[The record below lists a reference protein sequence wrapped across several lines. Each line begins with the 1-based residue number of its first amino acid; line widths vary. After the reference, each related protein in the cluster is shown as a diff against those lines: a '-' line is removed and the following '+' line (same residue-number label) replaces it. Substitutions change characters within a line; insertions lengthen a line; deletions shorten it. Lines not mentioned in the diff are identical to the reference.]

1 MQGGNTE
8 ALSLCGSLALPALEN
23 PNDHKQ
29 VTEPGFAKVHDEHHV
44 AQ

>member
-1 MQGGNTE
+1 MQGGNIE

-23 PNDHKQ
+23 LNDHRQ
-29 VTEPGFAKVHDEHHV
+29 VTEPGFAKVHDEHHM